1 MQSYRRILRLT
12 PRPPS
17 RTEAVPLVRALAT
30 CPLPPTSAFSGSLHL
45 ATLADGRD
53 DRVGRRGEV
62 VGELCERGARLL
74 TTHRVNGQGP
84 EAGEESAH
92 LPRGRMTDGSRQV
105 TSSQTEPLLANAN
118 QFKSSKSS
126 QVKTSED
133 QSSREGQVK
142 SSKAKAS
149 LVSRGVCVDNGRGQ
163 GAKEVCASRR
173 AVHVGT
179 ARGEVP
185 PPYPAEPLSPLLP
198 HPHPH
203 PHPHSHP
210 GRGRGRGPHPN
221 STWLSPSANPNP
233 NSNPNSTWLSPSAN
247 PNPNSNPNST
257 WLSPSARSSSLTAG
271 RVRACSPPVP
281 TEGSTAAP
289 ASAVLPARA
298 LAGSSSLSSSSAS
311 LRLAV
316 WTTEAGKRAAS
327 ATWMPKALSLGPS
340 ATLERVRVRV
350 RGRDEGEG
358 EGEGGE
364 AEG

>member
-1 MQSYRRILRLT
+1 MAHRDAHSHTPPQPRLAARFGRHAPSARGPPALADFHKPNALLVPHLAHMIPHMAHSPRGPALEIILCMRTSSCRSYADWHLQSYRRILRLT

-133 QSSREGQVK
+133 K
-142 SSKAKAS
+142 
-149 LVSRGVCVDNGRGQ
+149 
-163 GAKEVCASRR
+163 
-173 AVHVGT
+173 
-179 ARGEVP
+179 
-185 PPYPAEPLSPLLP
+185 
-198 HPHPH
+198 
-203 PHPHSHP
+203 
-210 GRGRGRGPHPN
+210 
-221 STWLSPSANPNP
+221 
-233 NSNPNSTWLSPSAN
+233 
-247 PNPNSNPNST
+247 
-257 WLSPSARSSSLTAG
+257 
-271 RVRACSPPVP
+271 
-281 TEGSTAAP
+281 
-289 ASAVLPARA
+289 
-298 LAGSSSLSSSSAS
+298 
-311 LRLAV
+311 
-316 WTTEAGKRAAS
+316 
-327 ATWMPKALSLGPS
+327 
-340 ATLERVRVRV
+340 
-350 RGRDEGEG
+350 
-358 EGEGGE
+358 
-364 AEG
+364 